1 MKQKGKILIV
11 DDNEE
16 ILFSL
21 EIFLEKYFEKIV
33 SLNSPELIKQRMSEE
48 EFDVF
53 LLDMN
58 FTASVQSGN
67 EGMFWMKEILKIDPE
82 ASIIFIT
89 AFDEYAIRAFEVNA
103 LDYLLKP
110 ITSERL
116 QRAIERV
123 QVEQEQEAL
132 PRKKL
137 RYDDRLFT
145 NFDSKLHFLKISSIL
160 KIAAAGDYT
169 ELFLKD
175 GKKGLTLKSMKE
187 WEGRLPENNFCR
199 IHRSSIINME
209 YIDRME
215 EWFNYSYR
223 IYMKGSKDPL
233 LLSRRYV
240 AKLKSRMG

>member
-1 MKQKGKILIV
+1 MRDKLTALIV
-11 DDNEE
+11 DDERLARKELSTMLAEYEGILVCAEAEDAPSAVKAIEKDNPDIIFLDIQMPGKSGFDLLEE
-16 ILFSL
+16 IST
-21 EIFLEKYFEKIV
+21 KAK
-33 SLNSPELIKQRMSEE
+33 
-48 EFDVF
+48 
-53 LLDMN
+53 
-58 FTASVQSGN
+58 
-67 EGMFWMKEILKIDPE
+67 
-82 ASIIFIT
+82 IIFIT

-187 WEGRLPENNFCR
+187 WEARLPENNFCR